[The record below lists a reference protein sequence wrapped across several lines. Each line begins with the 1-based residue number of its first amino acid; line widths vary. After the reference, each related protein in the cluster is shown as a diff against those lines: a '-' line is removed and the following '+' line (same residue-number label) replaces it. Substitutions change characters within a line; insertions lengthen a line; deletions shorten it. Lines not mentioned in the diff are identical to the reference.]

1 MKNAELVKALK
12 ELISKNDYQACNNL
26 IVEHKVA
33 ESEHKTLLMQAV
45 TVKRQLKS
53 IDEARSLLLKV
64 IKLFPDTFNAYIQ
77 LASIEVAVSNFES
90 ALKYLKKAEIL
101 EPNDYRITLWR
112 YMVATET
119 NGQIEP
125 LLVKLLSQQPEF
137 SFPHFK
143 ELFIFYLKNNR
154 DNEAKKLVEQYGAF
168 LGKGHSILFQAMIF
182 ENKGEFKTALSK
194 LEKLKAYDEL
204 ATDVTL
210 RLIHIYIQVGQEPL
224 AIKLIEEAINNNVA
238 DHRIF
243 SQVLRLST
251 THHKVCKKILTW
263 AREISADSTRAE
275 KNSAKKII
283 NWFDENSNSFLLKKI
298 RQLEDEGYEI
308 KREMVHDDGS
318 ELLVAPR
325 QGTETVMLVFTGLAN
340 RAGISVRL
348 LDAYLATLNI
358 SVIYLRDNTRLL
370 FNDGIESVA
379 DSYEGTLETIKQR
392 IKELGAKKI
401 ICFGNSGGG
410 FAAIRYGIDLNAEK
424 IIGINGVTNV
434 CRDFMIA
441 DGRAKIVI
449 NRMQKYPEKY
459 KNLKLYIEENPEYTG
474 SITMYYSELVGHD
487 KLQTLNLEGVA
498 GVELRPI
505 VGNGSHDLLGDLEE
519 KGQLMEFLSEM
530 IEA

>member
-1 MKNAELVKALK
+1 MKNAELVKTLK
-12 ELISKNDYQACNNL
+12 ELISKNDYIACDKL

-33 ESEHKTLLMQAV
+33 ESEHKPLLMQAAR
-45 TVKRQLKS
+45 VKRQLKAM
-53 IDEARSLLLKV
+53 DEAKSLLLRV
-64 IKLFPDTFNAYIQ
+64 IKLFPDTYNAFIQ
-77 LASIEVAVSNFES
+77 LASIEVAASDFES
-90 ALKYLKKAEIL
+90 ALEYLDRAELIDS
-101 EPNDYRITLWR
+101 EDYRTSLWR
-112 YMVATET
+112 YNIAAAT
-119 NGQIEP
+119 NGNIEP
-125 LLVKLLSQQPEF
+125 SIVKLLSQKPEF

-143 ELFIFYLKNNR
+143 KLFVLYLIQNR
-154 DNEAKKLVEQYGAF
+154 DQDAKVLIERYKAA
-168 LGKGHSILFQAMIF
+168 LGNGQCLLFQAMID
-182 ENKGEFKTALSK
+182 ENEGNVEKALAK
-194 LEKLKAYDEL
+194 LEQAKAFDEV
-204 ATDVTL
+204 AADVAL
-210 RLIHIYIQVGQEPL
+210 RLIHIYTQIGQEKI
-224 AIKLIEEAINNNVA
+224 AIKLIEEAIDTGVA
-238 DHRIF
+238 DHRIYN
-243 SQVLRLST
+243 QVLRLDSS
-251 THHKVCKKILTW
+251 HRALFGKISHW
-263 AREISADSTRAE
+263 ANELPANATQWE
-275 KNSAKKII
+275 KISAKKVL
-283 NWFDENSNSFLLKKI
+283 NWIEENNDEFLTQKI
-298 RQLEDEGYEI
+298 SKLTDEGFEI
-308 KREMVHDDGS
+308 QRVLLHDDGS
-318 ELLVAPR
+318 ELLVAPK
-325 QGTETVMLVFTGLAN
+325 QGAETVMLVFTGLAN

-379 DSYEGTLETIKQR
+379 DSYEGTLEIIKQR